1 MATNN
6 QINIIN
12 GILANQP
19 GNLNFLSPLGFRFTL
34 RRSPT
39 VNFFATDA
47 NIPSFELGFA
57 TVPSPFSNIHIPG
70 DKPQWGSFRLTFK
83 VDEDFVNYFEI
94 YNWMVK
100 LGFPNNFGQYAALA
114 SAAPGTGQG
123 TVSDGTLTILNS
135 SMHPNVEVIFRD
147 MFPVSISDT
156 NFTTTDTTVDYVT
169 ATVEFKYT
177 YLTFNKL

>member
-1 MATNN
+1 
-6 QINIIN
+6 
-12 GILANQP
+12 
-19 GNLNFLSPLGFRFTL
+19 
-34 RRSPT
+34 
-39 VNFFATDA
+39 
-47 NIPSFELGFA
+47 
-57 TVPSPFSNIHIPG
+57 
-70 DKPQWGSFRLTFK
+70 
-83 VDEDFVNYFEI
+83 
-94 YNWMVK
+94 MVK

-147 MFPVSISDT
+147 MFPISISDA
-156 NFTTTDTTVDYVT
+156 NFTSTDTTVDYVT